1 MLQEIIILLLKIVCP
16 LVPFSMGCRTN
27 KKLYGCGLITDLWNL
42 DIYNHDVHEVLS
54 VTYLIGLE
62 QSHLVLVYNERF
74 FWHQNSINK
83 LMFNTF
89 PADIVI
95 LGYSVFILLLMKTV

>member
-1 MLQEIIILLLKIVCP
+1 MSEKQEIIWVCMALLLIDGI
-16 LVPFSMGCRTN
+16 L
-27 KKLYGCGLITDLWNL
+27 
-42 DIYNHDVHEVLS
+42 IYNHDVHEVLS

-74 FWHQNSINK
+74 FLHQNSINK